1 MSEQQ
6 PILKG
11 IAAVEK
17 AILDEASARQLPGLR
32 LEWNEDQDF
41 AHMMDPVPV
50 VAMTVDGKSAEAYFS
65 AEELSEFVAGNE
77 AAVREKIGG
86 MLDAL
91 ANQPGGAVHGES
103 RGF

>member
-1 MSEQQ
+1 MSQQ
-6 PILKG
+6 QAFLDG

-41 AHMMDPVPV
+41 AHLMDPVPV
-50 VAMTVDGKSAEAYFS
+50 VAMTTDGKSTEAYFS
-65 AEELSEFVAGNE
+65 GQELSEFVAGNE

-86 MLDAL
+86 MLEAL
-91 ANQPGGAVHGES
+91 AKQPGGEVHGES